1 MYHLYTS
8 LSGYYLFFIDW
19 YLYQQKWR
27 DALSSFLLV
36 FSPTHLLARAF
47 VFSMAHHKSE
57 DEIRA
62 EYEIVQK
69 AQQNPQFFAPLY
81 EKYYDA
87 IFVYINRRIEDEE
100 LTADMT
106 AQVFYKCLKSL
117 QKYDFQGVPFSA
129 WLFRITINE
138 INQFFKQQQ
147 SKQRAVSLK
156 EKHINIL
163 FEELQH
169 HDVAD
174 KHDIVTKLLESL
186 DSEDVQFLELRFF
199 EDRSF
204 KEIGFLLG
212 LTEVNAKVKTY
223 RILAKLKEKAAQLMR

>member
-1 MYHLYTS
+1 MYYLSAS
-8 LSGYYLFFIDW
+8 LSTYYFYQTNFIP
-19 YLYQQKWR
+19 LWR
-27 DALSSFLLV
+27 AVAGGLVDLL
-36 FSPTHLLARAF
+36 RCF
-47 VFSMAHHKSE
+47 VFSITYHKSE

-69 AQQNPQFFAPLY
+69 AQQNPRFFAPLY
-81 EKYYDA
+81 EKYYDS
-87 IFVYINRRIEDEE
+87 IFVYIHRRVEDTE
-100 LTADMT
+100 LTADIT

-138 INQFFKQQQ
+138 INQFFKQAQN
-147 SKQRAVSLK
+147 KQRAVSLK

-169 HDVAD
+169 HDVKD
-174 KHDIVTKLLESL
+174 KHDIVVKLLESL

-199 EDRSF
+199 EGRSF

-223 RILAKLKEKAAQLMR
+223 RILAKLKEKAVQLMR